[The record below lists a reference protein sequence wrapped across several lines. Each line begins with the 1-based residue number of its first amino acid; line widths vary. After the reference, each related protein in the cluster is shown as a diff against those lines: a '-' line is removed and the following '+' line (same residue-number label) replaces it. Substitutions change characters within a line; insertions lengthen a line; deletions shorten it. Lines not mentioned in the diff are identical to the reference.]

1 MRLWTTL
8 ALGLTSL
15 LWAIAPAHLLGQT
28 TNYTV
33 LLTAQ
38 NKRPLVVR
46 TQGNNDIVALDQLA
60 PIFDLTAT
68 EDAVVGGLTISARG
82 QRILLIPGQNFA
94 QVNGRVVSLS
104 APISR
109 DRSGTYQVPIDFVS
123 VALARAFNTRIEVRK
138 ASKLIIVGD
147 LVVPHVTIKVDKQ
160 STGARVSFEL
170 QPTAPHKVTRE
181 GKSVVVHFD
190 AAMLD
195 MGPTTGNAADFVTG
209 VRVQGTTVYID
220 LGPQAQS
227 FTNEDDRD
235 QTHLLVDLLPPPPP
249 PPPPPTPAPGAPAA
263 AAPGAAAGAPQEQPL
278 PDFAHLGGLKTIVID
293 PGHGGTDL
301 GVQGPGGTKEKDLTL
316 AVARRVRAAIESRM
330 GLRVLLTRDNDENV
344 PLDKRSAYANN
355 NKADVFISLHANAA
369 LVPAM
374 RGAQIETLSLEDY
387 QGGRGQPI
395 ARGTPVPIVGG
406 GSRSIDIVPW
416 DLAQLPFVDKSTTLG
431 AMLVRHFASH
441 SVPLNAQPAV
451 QAPFRLLV
459 GANMPAAIVEMGF
472 LSNADDEKG
481 LAGAVPGAIV
491 EAIVA
496 AISELRGGI
505 PPSPTPAA
513 PGK

>member
-8 ALGLTSL
+8 ALGLTTL

-33 LLTAQ
+33 ITAQ
-38 NKRPLVVR
+38 GRRPLVVR

-60 PIFDLTAT
+60 PLFDLTAT
-68 EDAVVGGLTISARG
+68 EDAVVGGLTINARG

-104 APISR
+104 APIVR
-109 DRSGTYQVPIDFVS
+109 DRSGVYQVPIDFVS

-138 ASKLIIVGD
+138 ASKLVIVGD
-147 LVVPHVTIKVDKQ
+147 IVVPHVTIRVDKQ
-160 STGARVSFEL
+160 PTGARVSFEL

-190 AAMLD
+190 AATLD
-195 MGPTTGNAADFVTG
+195 MGPTTGTAADFVTG

-249 PPPPPTPAPGAPAA
+249 PPPTPPPGAPAA
-263 AAPGAAAGAPQEQPL
+263 PAPGRPGGAPQDQPL
-278 PDFAHLGGLKTIVID
+278 PDFSHLGGIKTLVID
-293 PGHGGTDL
+293 PGHGGDEPGAL
-301 GVQGPGGTKEKDLTL
+301 GPGGTKEKDLTL
-316 AVARRVRAAIESRM
+316 AVARRLRVAIESRM
-330 GLRVLLTRDNDENV
+330 GLRVLLTRENDESV
-344 PLDKRSAYANN
+344 SIDKRSAFANN
-355 NKADVFISLHANAA
+355 NKADMFISLHANAA

-387 QGGRGQPI
+387 QGRGQPI
-395 ARGTPVPIVGG
+395 ARGTPVPIIGG

-431 AMLVRHFASH
+431 AMLVRQFASH
-441 SVPLNAQPAV
+441 NVPMNAQPAV

-472 LSNADDEKG
+472 LTNADDEKG
-481 LAGAVPGAIV
+481 FGGAVPGNIV
-491 EAIVA
+491 EAILG
-496 AISELRGGI
+496 AITELRGGF
-505 PPSPTPAA
+505 PPSPPPAA
-513 PGK
+513 GPGK